1 MEDIKNIEDLNSE
14 LTYDLGTN
22 YGHLGECL
30 LKKTILFELKIP
42 YLIIEKSIAKTK
54 SVSFFSCKFY
64 DTVKLERN
72 EENITFEDCIFYSK
86 VDAFNTVFKGKVR
99 FRNCEFKGET
109 SFSNTRFNGLA
120 DFWNCTFSKPTT
132 FYKTDFNE
140 TVVFSGATFKENLL
154 FTYSLFGNKAIFGR
168 TNFDKGVDIS
178 QAILSG
184 DLQLFDL
191 KFNFNN
197 YDTEYIGLD
206 NSKFQN
212 LIIKEHKIP
221 LINKVATFQILR
233 NQFSKQGNHID
244 EVLMQREEKKAFSLL
259 TKRRRKDKSW
269 SESVVG
275 DRFILWLNR
284 WSNNYKNDFRRGIIF
299 TLITAILFLFLTI
312 VSTSSFW
319 NGICLECPIDWS
331 KAGVIVKLFVNFL
344 NPVHKID
351 YLDKLGPIWGLSY
364 IFDFIGRIAVGY
376 GVYQTIQAF
385 RKFR

>member
-154 FTYSLFGNKAIFGR
+154 FTYSLFGIKQF
-168 TNFDKGVDIS
+168 S
-178 QAILSG
+178 EEQILIKE
-184 DLQLFDL
+184 LTFPKQYCQEIY
-191 KFNFNN
+191 N
-197 YDTEYIGLD
+197 YLTL
-206 NSKFQN
+206 N
-212 LIIKEHKIP
+212 LI
-221 LINKVATFQILR
+221 LII
-233 NQFSKQGNHID
+233 
-244 EVLMQREEKKAFSLL
+244 
-259 TKRRRKDKSW
+259 
-269 SESVVG
+269 
-275 DRFILWLNR
+275 
-284 WSNNYKNDFRRGIIF
+284 
-299 TLITAILFLFLTI
+299 
-312 VSTSSFW
+312 
-319 NGICLECPIDWS
+319 
-331 KAGVIVKLFVNFL
+331 
-344 NPVHKID
+344 
-351 YLDKLGPIWGLSY
+351 
-364 IFDFIGRIAVGY
+364 
-376 GVYQTIQAF
+376 TIQNILALIILNF
-385 RKFR
+385 RI